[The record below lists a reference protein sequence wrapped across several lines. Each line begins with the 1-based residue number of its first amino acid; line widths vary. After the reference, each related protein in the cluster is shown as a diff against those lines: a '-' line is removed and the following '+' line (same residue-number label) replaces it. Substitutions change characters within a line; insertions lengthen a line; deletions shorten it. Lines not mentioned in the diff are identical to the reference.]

1 MYGNCDTETN
11 HDIAE
16 QLVHGDIGKRLK
28 VALGGG
34 IRHFIN
40 ATENEH
46 GSRGYRND
54 GKNLIN
60 EWLAVNSNRTF
71 VRNKPELMNVDP
83 KNVDQLIGLF
93 SPSHMPYRMETV
105 RDNLTDQVP
114 SLAEMTSK
122 AIDILDKNPEGYFL
136 FVEGG
141 RIDHAH
147 HGENFFNQ
155 K

>member
-1 MYGNCDTETN
+1 MVRYGGCDPEIN

-16 QLVHGDIGKRLK
+16 QLIHGDIGSRLK
-28 VALGGG
+28 VVLGGG

-46 GSRGYRND
+46 NFRGYRND

-60 EWLAVNSNRTF
+60 EWLAAKPTRTF
-71 VRNKPELMNVDP
+71 VKYREELMNVDS
-83 KNVDQLIGLF
+83 KNVDQVLGLF
-93 SPSHMPYRMETV
+93 SSAHMPYRMETV
-105 RDNLTDQVP
+105 RDGLTEEVP

-122 AIDILDKNPEGYFL
+122 AIDILDENPEGYFL

-147 HGENFFNQ
+147 HG
-155 K
+155 KKR